1 MHRAHRKRK
10 TIIQEGHNSLCPYR
24 QTIYYDILKKIEDG
38 GNIMTEK
45 IITKKEVEYV
55 AKLAKLEFDEEEKE
69 EFTSQLNSILDYFK
83 KLNELNTEKV
93 EPTAYVVSMPNLLNE
108 DEVKPSLPQNEVLVN
123 SKYVKKCY
131 FKVPKIM

>member
-1 MHRAHRKRK
+1 MAK
-10 TIIQEGHNSLCPYR
+10 
-24 QTIYYDILKKIEDG
+24 
-38 GNIMTEK
+38 K

-83 KLNELNTEKV
+83 KLNEIDTEKV
-93 EPTAYVVSMPNLLNE
+93 EPTAYVISMPNLLNE
-108 DEVKPSLPQNEVLVN
+108 DKVKPSFPQEEALSN
-123 SKYVKKCY
+123 SKFIKKGY

>member
-1 MHRAHRKRK
+1 
-10 TIIQEGHNSLCPYR
+10 
-24 QTIYYDILKKIEDG
+24 
-38 GNIMTEK
+38 MTEK

-55 AKLAKLEFDEEEKE
+55 AKLAKLEFNEGEKE

-93 EPTAYVVSMPNLLNE
+93 EPTAYVISMPNLLNE
-108 DEVKPSLPQNEVLVN
+108 DVVKASLPQDEALSN
-123 SKYVKKCY
+123 SKYVKRGY

>member
-1 MHRAHRKRK
+1 
-10 TIIQEGHNSLCPYR
+10 
-24 QTIYYDILKKIEDG
+24 
-38 GNIMTEK
+38 MTEK

-55 AKLAKLEFDEEEKE
+55 AKLAKLEFDEIEKK

-93 EPTAYVVSMPNLLNE
+93 EPTAYVISMPNLLNE
-108 DEVKPSLPQNEVLVN
+108 DEVKPSLPQEEVLSN
-123 SKYVKKCY
+123 SKNVKRGY